1 MVQSYCTY
9 IGAIQRKME
18 RDMGMKNFGA
28 FLVIVGA
35 ILYISDNV
43 KREVKA

>member
-1 MVQSYCTY
+1 
-9 IGAIQRKME
+9 
-18 RDMGMKNFGA
+18 MGMKNFGA

-43 KREVKA
+43 KREVMA

>member
-1 MVQSYCTY
+1 M
-9 IGAIQRKME
+9 RK
-18 RDMGMKNFGA
+18 FGA

-43 KREVKA
+43 RDEQNRRKELRRKRQMGIKRV

>member
-1 MVQSYCTY
+1 MYCTY
-9 IGAIQRKME
+9 IGAIRREME
-18 RDMGMKNFGA
+18 RSIGMKNFGA
-28 FLVIVGA
+28 FLVIVGT

>member
-1 MVQSYCTY
+1 MYCTH
-9 IGAIQRKME
+9 IGAIRRKNGE
-18 RDMGMKNFGA
+18 EFAMKKFGA
-28 FLVIVGA
+28 FLVIVGT